1 MADFEDGIIRMY
13 APFAEY
19 GITSMEVKAAVKCL
33 QREKGKS
40 STPTHEEICVFLHEY
55 IFFRRVIRAIKTGEA
70 IMKIEPT
77 EQGKKN
83 ATLIYEINKI
93 KIGQEGR

>member
-1 MADFEDGIIRMY
+1 MANFEDKIIRMY
-13 APFAEY
+13 TPFAEY
-19 GITSMEVKAAVKCL
+19 GITSMEIKAAVKCL

-55 IFFRRVIRAIKTGEA
+55 IFFRRVMMAIKTGEA
-70 IMKIEPT
+70 IIKVEPT

-83 ATLIYEINKI
+83 ARLIYEINKM
-93 KIGQEGR
+93 KNEKEGR